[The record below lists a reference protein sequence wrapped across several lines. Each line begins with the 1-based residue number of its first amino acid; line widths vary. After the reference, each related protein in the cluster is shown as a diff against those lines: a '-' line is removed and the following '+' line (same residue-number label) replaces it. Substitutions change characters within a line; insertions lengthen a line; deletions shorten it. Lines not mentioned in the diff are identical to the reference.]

1 MASVPRRALNLAVV
15 AVLGVALG
23 VGGYLGYQV
32 ATRPSPRP
40 APAWQLLAEMPNP
53 RGETAS
59 AVLDGKVYVAG
70 GYTGLDFTTTD
81 LVSIYDPATD
91 TWRAGP
97 PLPEPRNHAAA
108 ATLGGVLYLSG
119 GTSPEG
125 QLTDTLWAI
134 DVEGTWR
141 NLPSLPGPRSAHRMV
156 PLGGKLYVV
165 GGVGGRTSGAGAL
178 GRVLVFDPTT
188 ASWSELDGMP
198 VNRDH
203 VGAVVVGDRIWAIGG
218 RSTGRNWTDVDIL
231 DPKTG
236 DWQSGP
242 RLPEATS
249 GAAEAIL
256 DGVIY
261 LSGGEDPG
269 QRTIVDRHWLLD
281 TAGGASA
288 QWQPLPAPPL
298 AVHGVPGIAIDGRF
312 LVIAGSTR
320 SGRDSATAWTGATQA
335 FTARP

>member
-59 AVLDGKVYVAG
+59 AVLDGRVWVAG

-81 LVSIYDPATD
+81 VVSIYDPSSD

-97 PLPEPRNHAAA
+97 RLPEPRNHAAA
-108 ATLGGVLYLSG
+108 ATLDGVLYLSG
-119 GTSPEG
+119 GTGPDG
-125 QLTDTLWAI
+125 HVTDTLWAL
-134 DVEGTWR
+134 DGDGAWR

-156 PLGGKLYVV
+156 PLSGKLYVV
-165 GGVGGRTSGAGAL
+165 GGVGGPASGAGAL
-178 GRVLVFDPTT
+178 GRVLVFDPAT
-188 ASWSELDGMP
+188 AGWSELGGMP
-198 VNRDH
+198 LNRDH
-203 VGAVVVGDRIWAIGG
+203 LGVVVVGDRIWAIGG
-218 RSTGRNWTDVDIL
+218 RSTGRNWTDVDVL
-231 DPKTG
+231 DPRTG
-236 DWQSGP
+236 AWASGP
-242 RLPEATS
+242 KLPAATS
-249 GAAEAIL
+249 GAADAIL
-256 DGVIY
+256 GGVIY
-261 LSGGEDPG
+261 VSGGEDPA
-269 QRTIVDRHWLLD
+269 QRTIVDRHWRLD

-288 QWQPLPAPPL
+288 DWELLPAPPL
-298 AVHGVPGIAIDGRF
+298 AVHGVPGIAVDGRF

-320 SGRDSATAWTGATQA
+320 AGGESATAWTGATQA
-335 FTARP
+335 FTP